1 MSRKMITPRLCGA
14 LLALGSCAA
23 VPALRAGAETP
34 CCSIVSI
41 DKTTGVV
48 TLRNNK
54 TGKIDKVTVKD
65 QRKLATLAVGESVGA
80 DLTAQPAGAPVV
92 KPAVAQAVMP
102 AVKPAGTQGAVPSG
116 SQAPNGA
123 AKAAGSGSG
132 GGSRG
137 GITVVSASYG
147 LNVDSQAAAGNVTA
161 DIAQTC
167 NGRSDCDYRVDFHR
181 IGDPFPGR
189 QKAYTVTYSC
199 ADGQQRQASAPAEAG
214 LGSVVSLSCPVSEA
228 RGAINVTSASYGM
241 NVNPGTAA
249 NNATGDI
256 AQQCNGQKTCS
267 YRVDFHRI
275 GDPFPGR
282 QKTYTVTYNCGDGQ
296 QRQAF
301 APAEAGLG
309 SVVSLQCP

>member
-1 MSRKMITPRLCGA
+1 MISLRLCGA
-14 LLALGSCAA
+14 LLALGPCLAL
-23 VPALRAGAETP
+23 PALQAAAEAP

-41 DKTTGVV
+41 DKATGVV

-54 TGKIDKVTVKD
+54 TGKIDKVTLRD
-65 QRKLATLAVGESVGA
+65 PRKLATLSVGESVGA
-80 DLTAQPAGAPVV
+80 DLAAPSAPA
-92 KPAVAQAVMP
+92 PAAKSAAVPAAMP
-102 AVKPAGTQGAVPSG
+102 AVKPSGTQAA
-116 SQAPNGA
+116 APAGNSSASGA
-123 AKAAGSGSG
+123 AKAAGSA

-147 LNVDSQAAAGNVTA
+147 LNVDPQTAAGNVTA
-161 DIAQTC
+161 DIAQSC
-167 NGRSDCDYRVDFHR
+167 NGQSDCDYHVDFHR

-189 QKAYTVTYSC
+189 QKAYSVTYSC

-214 LGSVVSLSCPVSEA
+214 FGSVVSLSCPVTEA
-228 RGAINVTSASYGM
+228 RGLISVTSGSYGL
-241 NVNPGTAA
+241 NVNPTTAA

-256 AQQCNGQKTCS
+256 AQQCNGQANCS

-282 QKTYTVTYNCGDGQ
+282 QKTYTATYNCGDGQ

-301 APAEAGLG
+301 APAEAGFG
-309 SVVSLQCP
+309 SVVSLHCP